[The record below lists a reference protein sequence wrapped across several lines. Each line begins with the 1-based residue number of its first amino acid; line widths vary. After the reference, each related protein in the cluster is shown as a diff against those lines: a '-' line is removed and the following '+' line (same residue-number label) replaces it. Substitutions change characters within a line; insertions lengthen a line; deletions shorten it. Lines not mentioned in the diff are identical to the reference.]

1 MELVKKRKVSITEGK
16 LLGNMIRYAIPI
28 MFTNVLQLFYNSA
41 DLYVLGNFCSDE
53 NAFGAVGCTT
63 ALINMILG
71 IFIGLGAG
79 ICVTLSQSIGECNDE
94 RSSKIVHTSFVMAI
108 ILGVIV
114 GVVGFFTAEPL
125 LKLMKTPNELLSG
138 AVLYV
143 KIYFCGSVG
152 NLMYNFFAGIMRSRG
167 DSVRPLLFSSIGGV
181 VNIILNLIFVT
192 VFNMGVEGVA
202 IATIVSQMI
211 SAVITIVH
219 MTRLNDACC
228 LHFSKL
234 CIDRRVLMQFVK
246 IGLPAGIQGS
256 LFSISNMLLQSGYNS
271 LGTIAVNANTAAQN
285 VDGYIY
291 NILNSFYHVTLTFAS
306 QNFGARKYDRLKKV
320 MLLSSACV
328 VVIGLSLGACSYL
341 FSDFFI
347 GIFNSDEA
355 VLEYGRYRIIMVG
368 LPYFLCGL
376 MEIGTAMLR
385 SIGYSFYALVIT
397 FAGSCALR
405 IVWVYT
411 VFAAYHELLVL
422 YMAYPVSWLVTTLAL
437 FAVYAICYRH
447 TKQAVKKALA

>member
-16 LLGNMIRYAIPI
+16 LIGNMIKYAIPI

-79 ICVTLSQSIGECNDE
+79 ICVTLSQSIGEGNDE
-94 RSSKIVHTSFVMAI
+94 RSSKIVHTSFVLAI

-125 LKLMKTPNELLSG
+125 LRLMKTPDELLSG
-138 AVLYV
+138 ATLYV

-167 DSVRPLLFSSIGGV
+167 DSVRPLIFSSIGGV
-181 VNIILNLIFVT
+181 INIILNLIFVM

-202 IATIVSQMI
+202 IATIVSQLI
-211 SAVITIVH
+211 SSVITIVH
-219 MTRLNDACC
+219 MTRLNDACR

-234 CIDRRVLMQFVK
+234 CVDRSVLLQFVK
-246 IGLPAGIQGS
+246 IGLPAGIEGS
-256 LFSISNMLLQSGYNS
+256 LLSISNMLLQSGYNS
-271 LGTIAVNANTAAQN
+271 LGTVVVNANTASSN
-285 VDGYIY
+285 VCSFIST
-291 NILNSFYHVTLTFAS
+291 ILNSFYQVTLTFAS

-320 MLLSSACV
+320 MFLSSACV
-328 VVIGLSLGACSYL
+328 VVIGLFLGICSYL
-341 FSDFFI
+341 FSDFLV

-355 VLEYGRYRIIMVG
+355 VLEYGKYRIMIEGIWMFLVG
-368 LPYFLCGL
+368 L
-376 MEIGTAMLR
+376 MQIGTAMLR

-411 VFAAYHELLVL
+411 VFAVYHNALVL
-422 YMAYPVSWLVTTLAL
+422 YMACPVSWFVTALAL
-437 FAVYAICYRH
+437 FVTYAICYNR
-447 TKQAVKKALA
+447 KVKASKRTLA